1 VKTLG
6 KHEVSIKLHA
16 DVSVDISFDV
26 VSENPI
32 EQAPVVEEAPA
43 AKTYKSKKKAE

>member
-1 VKTLG
+1 VK
-6 KHEVSIKLHA
+6 IKLHA

-32 EQAPVVEEAPA
+32 VPVAVEAPRVENYERPYE
-43 AKTYKSKKKAE
+43 KRERKPRRE